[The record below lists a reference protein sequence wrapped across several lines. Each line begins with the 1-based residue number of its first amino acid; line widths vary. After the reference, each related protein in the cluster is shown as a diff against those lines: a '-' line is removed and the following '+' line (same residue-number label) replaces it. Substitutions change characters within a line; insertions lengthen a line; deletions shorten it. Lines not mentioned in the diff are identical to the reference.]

1 MADAAAGTTVDQGG
15 SQMANRNQRGPQGQG
30 PMTGRGL
37 GHCNGNENTENRA
50 DVAPA
55 GGGRGRGLGNR
66 RGLGQGQGQG
76 QGRGGGLGRGKGQG
90 LGRGQGRGPGR
101 GPGRRF
107 DGAPSQDD
115 QSSLVA
121 EVRAL
126 RAELAALKNTI
137 NDPGE
142 DQ

>member
-1 MADAAAGTTVDQGG
+1 
-15 SQMANRNQRGPQGQG
+15 MANRNQRGPEGQG

-37 GHCNGNENTENRA
+37 GRCNGKENTENRA
-50 DVAPA
+50 DVEPA
-55 GGGRGRGLGNR
+55 RNGRGRGMGNR

-76 QGRGGGLGRGKGQG
+76 RGGGQGRGKG
-90 LGRGQGRGPGR
+90 L
-101 GPGRRF
+101 GRRF

>member
-1 MADAAAGTTVDQGG
+1 MP
-15 SQMANRNQRGPQGQG
+15 NRNQRGPEGQG

-37 GHCNGNENTENRA
+37 GRC
-50 DVAPA
+50 
-55 GGGRGRGLGNR
+55 
-66 RGLGQGQGQG
+66 
-76 QGRGGGLGRGKGQG
+76 KGQG
-90 LGRGQGRGPGR
+90 LGRGQGRGQGQS
-101 GPGRRF
+101 RRF

-115 QSSLVA
+115 QANLVA

-137 NDPGE
+137 NNPGE